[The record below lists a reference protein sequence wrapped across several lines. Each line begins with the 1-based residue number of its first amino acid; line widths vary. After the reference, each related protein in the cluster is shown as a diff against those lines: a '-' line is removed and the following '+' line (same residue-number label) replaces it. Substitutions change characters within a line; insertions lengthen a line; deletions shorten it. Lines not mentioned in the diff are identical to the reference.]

1 MIESFRHKGLKRLY
15 EKGDRS
21 GIGAN
26 MVARVEEILTIL
38 EAAETIE
45 EADIPGYRLHP
56 LTGNLK
62 GFWSVRVTGN
72 WRVIFRF
79 ENGTAQDL
87 DLTDYH

>member
-62 GFWSVRVTGN
+62 GFWSVRVTEN
-72 WRVIFRF
+72 WRIIFRF
-79 ENGTAQDL
+79 ENGSAQDL

>member
-26 MVARVEEILTIL
+26 MVSRVEEILTIL

-62 GFWSVRVTGN
+62 GFWSVRVTEN
-72 WRVIFRF
+72 WRIIFRF
-79 ENGTAQDL
+79 ENGSAQDL

>member
-1 MIESFRHKGLKRLY
+1 MIESFRHKGLKKFY

-26 MVARVEEILTIL
+26 MVAKVEEILTIL
-38 EAAETIE
+38 EAVETVA
-45 EADIPGYRLHP
+45 EADIPGYRLHS
-56 LTGNLK
+56 LTGDLK

-72 WRVIFRF
+72 WRIIFRF
-79 ENGTAQDL
+79 ENGAVRNL

>member
-1 MIESFRHKGLKRLY
+1 MIESFRYKGLKRLY

-26 MVARVEEILTIL
+26 MVSRVEEILTIL

-62 GFWSVRVTGN
+62 GFWSVRVTEN
-72 WRVIFRF
+72 WRIIFRF
-79 ENGTAQDL
+79 ENGSAQDL

>member
-1 MIESFRHKGLKRLY
+1 MIESFRYKGLKVIQ
-15 EKGDRS
+15 KGDRS

-26 MVARVEEILTIL
+26 MVSRVEEILTIL

-62 GFWSVRVTGN
+62 GFWSVRVTEN
-72 WRVIFRF
+72 WRIIFRF
-79 ENGTAQDL
+79 ENGSAQDL

>member
-1 MIESFRHKGLKRLY
+1 
-15 EKGDRS
+15 
-21 GIGAN
+21 
-26 MVARVEEILTIL
+26 MVSRVEEILTIL

-72 WRVIFRF
+72 WRITFRF
-79 ENGTAQDL
+79 ENGSAQDL

>member
-62 GFWSVRVTGN
+62 GFWSVRVTGS
-72 WRVIFRF
+72 WRIIFRF
-79 ENGTAQDL
+79 ENGAAQDL